1 MRGSDIIIQNTNRL
15 HLDKY
20 YTPTKLAKYCIDKA
34 YEVIGIDN
42 VSEVIEPSAG
52 DGSFSLQIPTVCWA
66 YDIEPE
72 HESII
77 TQDFL
82 ELDVNYLRG
91 RLIIG
96 NPPYGSRMSMA
107 QKFFKKSVEIG
118 DYIAFILPISQ
129 LNNSNSLYEF
139 DLIHS
144 EDLGLHTY
152 TDRKLHCC
160 FNIYRRPENG
170 ELNKRKSNKL
180 KDITIVR
187 QDSKRFKN
195 MDKYDLRM
203 CYWGDGSA
211 GKILKDDEN
220 YSAEYK
226 IIINNK
232 NIKDR
237 VINVLSNLNWHE
249 ELNCIAMLK
258 IQQFH
263 IHDVLRKYIPEIQ

>member
-1 MRGSDIIIQNTNRL
+1 M
-15 HLDKY
+15 
-20 YTPTKLAKYCIDKA
+20 
-34 YEVIGIDN
+34 
-42 VSEVIEPSAG
+42 
-52 DGSFSLQIPTVCWA
+52 CWA
-66 YDIEPE
+66 YDIKPE

-77 TQDFL
+77 EQDFL
-82 ELDVNYLRG
+82 ELDVNYLWG
-91 RLIIG
+91 RLVIG

-139 DLIHS
+139 DLVYS

-152 TDRKLHCC
+152 TDRQLHCC

-170 ELNKRKSNKL
+170 KLNRRKSNKL

-232 NIKDR
+232 NIRDR